1 MSAVR
6 ESIRIGCGAGFWGD
20 SPEGPRQL
28 VQRGG
33 IDYLVLDYLAEITMS
48 ILARMKAKN
57 PALGYATDF
66 VSLVM
71 KPLARE
77 IAEKRIR
84 VVTNAGGVNPQA
96 CRDAL
101 LAAFKEVGVDLKVA
115 IVTGD
120 DLSGEAEHLRTAG
133 VTEMFSGAPFPER
146 TASINAYLGAFPI
159 AAALAAGA
167 DVVVT
172 GRCVDSAVVLGP
184 LIHEFGWS
192 AEDYDRL
199 SAGSLAG
206 HILECGAQATGGIVT
221 DWREVAGDWAD
232 MGFPFADCRADGSF
246 EISKPEGTGGRIS
259 PATIAEQIV
268 YEVGDPAAYMLPDVT
283 CDWSQV
289 KLEASGPDRVRVSG
303 ARGRAPSGSYK
314 VSATYPDGYRC
325 ATTMMIV
332 GDDAAERAEA
342 VARAILSRCGRL
354 IRAAGFPDFAETS
367 VETLGAEAS
376 YGARSRA
383 RATRE
388 VVLKIG
394 VRHPSREALQIF
406 AREIYPAATAMA
418 QSLTGFAGGRPEPQP
433 VIRLFSFLID
443 KAELQPT
450 VSLGAASL
458 PVPAHIPLAA
468 ANAPS
473 SVAAAMT
480 STDLAVEPDRLSRG
494 ELQAREPSPGTGEGW
509 EGAEPTLVDYGAGP
523 LSISPPFRERE
534 APHPARD
541 QICESDR
548 VSADAD
554 VAEAASETTAVPLVA
569 LAFGRSGDKGDIA
582 NIGVIARDAA
592 FVPWLKRALT
602 PEAVGR
608 YFAHH
613 VAGKVERFDW
623 PGLGGFNLVMHRAL
637 GGGGIASLRHDPQG
651 KAMAQVLMSLPV
663 PVPASW
669 LAPGGPLQAAQSSE
683 GGGHPLPPACGGEG
697 LGMGGRKAGLA
708 HSSEP
713 RQAALP
719 PTQPS
724 PPQAGGGL
732 VLRRR
737 ARESL
742 LPIALPFHG
751 FKTTGDA

>member
-1 MSAVR
+1 MVATMR

-28 VQRGG
+28 VRQGG

-84 VVTNAGGVNPQA
+84 VVTNAGGVNPEA

-120 DLSGEAEHLRTAG
+120 DLSGQAERLRAAG
-133 VTEMFSGAPFPER
+133 TTEMFSGAPFPEKI
-146 TASINAYLGAFPI
+146 ASINAYLGAFPI

-184 LIHEFGWS
+184 LIHEFGWTP
-192 AEDYDRL
+192 EDYDRL

-221 DWREVAGDWAD
+221 DWREVAADWAD
-232 MGFPFADCRADGSF
+232 MGFPVADCRADGSF
-246 EISKPEGTGGRIS
+246 EIGKPEGTGGRVT
-259 PATIAEQIV
+259 PATIAEQVV
-268 YEVGDPAAYMLPDVT
+268 YEVGDPAAYMLPDV
-283 CDWSQV
+283 CCNWSQV
-289 KLEASGPDRVRVSG
+289 KLEATGSDRVRVSG

-314 VSATYPDGYRC
+314 VSATYADGYRC
-325 ATTMMIV
+325 TATMMIV

-342 VARAILSRCGRL
+342 VARAILARCGRL

-376 YGARSRA
+376 YGAGSQA

-394 VRHPSREALQIF
+394 VRHPSKEALQIF

-450 VSLGAASL
+450 VSLGETSL
-458 PVPAHIPLAA
+458 PVPAHIPA
-468 ANAPS
+468 
-473 SVAAAMT
+473 VAA
-480 STDLAVEPDRLSRG
+480 DVPSRG

-509 EGAEPTLVDYGAGP
+509 EGAEPTLVDCRAGP

-534 APHPARD
+534 APHPAQD
-541 QICESDR
+541 EICEAERASAG
-548 VSADAD
+548 ADA
-554 VAEAASETTAVPLVA
+554 AEATGETVTVPLIA

-592 FVPWLKRALT
+592 FLPWLRRALT
-602 PEAVGR
+602 PEAVGKH
-608 YFAHH
+608 FAHH
-613 VAGKVERFDW
+613 VQGKVERFDW

-663 PVPASW
+663 PVPAAW
-669 LAPGGPLQAAQSSE
+669 LAPGGPL
-683 GGGHPLPPACGGEG
+683 
-697 LGMGGRKAGLA
+697 
-708 HSSEP
+708 
-713 RQAALP
+713 
-719 PTQPS
+719 
-724 PPQAGGGL
+724 
-732 VLRRR
+732 
-737 ARESL
+737 
-742 LPIALPFHG
+742 HG
-751 FKTTGDA
+751 FKTTDDA

>member
-1 MSAVR
+1 MR

-28 VQRGG
+28 VQQGG

-84 VVTNAGGVNPQA
+84 VVTNAGGVNPEA

-101 LAAFKEVGVDLKVA
+101 LAAFKEAGVDLKVA

-120 DLSGEAEHLRTAG
+120 DLSGEAERLRASG

-184 LIHEFGWS
+184 LIHEFGWT

-221 DWREVAGDWAD
+221 DWRDVAGDWAD

-246 EISKPEGTGGRIS
+246 EIGKPEGTGGRIS
-259 PATIAEQIV
+259 PATIAEQVV
-268 YEVGDPAAYMLPDVT
+268 YEVGDPAAYMLPDVC

-303 ARGRAPSGSYK
+303 ARGRAPSASYK

-342 VARAILSRCGRL
+342 VAKAILARCGRL
-354 IRAAGFPDFAETS
+354 IREAGFPDFAETS

-376 YGARSRA
+376 YGHQSRA

-394 VRHPSREALQIF
+394 VRHPSKEALQIF
-406 AREIYPAATAMA
+406 GREIYPAATAMA
-418 QSLTGFAGGRPEPQP
+418 QSLTGFAGGRPEPQL

-443 KAELQPT
+443 KAELHPT
-450 VSLGAASL
+450 VSLGETSL
-458 PVPAHIPLAA
+458 PVPAHIPSAA
-468 ANAPS
+468 ATNAPS
-473 SVAAAMT
+473 PLTADAPEIA
-480 STDLAVEPDRLSRG
+480 
-494 ELQAREPSPGTGEGW
+494 TGE
-509 EGAEPTLVDYGAGP
+509 
-523 LSISPPFRERE
+523 
-534 APHPARD
+534 
-541 QICESDR
+541 
-548 VSADAD
+548 
-554 VAEAASETTAVPLVA
+554 TANVPLIA

-592 FVPWLKRALT
+592 FLPWLRRALT

-608 YFAHH
+608 HFAHH
-613 VAGKVERFDW
+613 VEGKVERFDW
-623 PGLGGFNLVMHRAL
+623 PGLSGFNLVMHRAL

-663 PVPASW
+663 PVPTAW
-669 LAPGGPLQAAQSSE
+669 LAPGGPL
-683 GGGHPLPPACGGEG
+683 HG
-697 LGMGGRKAGLA
+697 LK
-708 HSSEP
+708 
-713 RQAALP
+713 
-719 PTQPS
+719 
-724 PPQAGGGL
+724 
-732 VLRRR
+732 
-737 ARESL
+737 
-742 LPIALPFHG
+742 I
-751 FKTTGDA
+751 TGDA

>member
-1 MSAVR
+1 MAATLR

-28 VQRGG
+28 VRQGG

-71 KPLARE
+71 RPLARE

-84 VVTNAGGVNPQA
+84 VVTNAGGVNPEA

-101 LAAFKEVGVDLKVA
+101 LTAFREVGVDLKVA

-120 DLSGEAEHLRTAG
+120 DLSGEAERLRTQG
-133 VTEMFSGAPFPER
+133 ITEMFSGAPFPER

-184 LIHEFGWS
+184 LIHEFGW
-192 AEDYDRL
+192 APEDYDKL

-246 EISKPEGTGGRIS
+246 EIGKPEGTGGRVTPS
-259 PATIAEQIV
+259 TIAEQVV
-268 YEVGDPAAYMLPDVT
+268 YEVGAPAAYMLPDVT

-289 KLEASGPDRVRVSG
+289 RLEAAGLDRVRVSG
-303 ARGRAPSGSYK
+303 ARGRAPTASYK
-314 VSATYPDGYRC
+314 VSATYADGYRC
-325 ATTMMIV
+325 AATMMIV
-332 GDDAAERAEA
+332 GDDAPERAEA
-342 VARAILSRCGRL
+342 VAKAVLARCGRL
-354 IRAAGFPDFAETS
+354 IREAGFPDFAEAS

-376 YGARSRA
+376 YGAQSRA

-394 VRHPSREALQIF
+394 VRHPAKEALQTF

-443 KAELQPT
+443 KTELQPT
-450 VSLGAASL
+450 VSLGETRL
-458 PVPAHIPLAA
+458 PVPAHIPAA
-468 ANAPS
+468 ATSAPS
-473 SVAAAMT
+473 PASANSDA
-480 STDLAVEPDRLSRG
+480 P
-494 ELQAREPSPGTGEGW
+494 
-509 EGAEPTLVDYGAGP
+509 
-523 LSISPPFRERE
+523 E
-534 APHPARD
+534 AP
-541 QICESDR
+541 IGET
-548 VSADAD
+548 VS
-554 VAEAASETTAVPLVA
+554 VPLVA

-592 FVPWLKRALT
+592 FLPWLRRALT
-602 PEAVGR
+602 PEAVGQH
-608 YFAHH
+608 FAHH
-613 VAGKVERFDW
+613 VQGKVERFDW
-623 PGLGGFNLVMHRAL
+623 PGLRGFNLVMHRAL

-663 PVPASW
+663 PVPAVW
-669 LAPGGPLQAAQSSE
+669 LASGGPL
-683 GGGHPLPPACGGEG
+683 
-697 LGMGGRKAGLA
+697 
-708 HSSEP
+708 
-713 RQAALP
+713 
-719 PTQPS
+719 
-724 PPQAGGGL
+724 
-732 VLRRR
+732 
-737 ARESL
+737 
-742 LPIALPFHG
+742 HG
-751 FKTTGDA
+751 SKTMDDA

>member
-1 MSAVR
+1 MSAIVATMR

-28 VQRGG
+28 VRRGG

-48 ILARMKAKN
+48 ILARMKTKN

-84 VVTNAGGVNPQA
+84 VVTNAGGVNPEA

-101 LAAFKEVGVDLKVA
+101 LAAFKEVGVELKVA

-120 DLSGEAEHLRTAG
+120 DLSGEAERLRAAD
-133 VTEMFSGAPFPER
+133 VSEMFSGAPFPER
-146 TASINAYLGAFPI
+146 IASINAYLGAFPI

-184 LIHEFGWS
+184 LIHEFGWTP
-192 AEDYDRL
+192 EDYDRL

-206 HILECGAQATGGIVT
+206 HILECGVQATGGIVT
-221 DWREVAGDWAD
+221 DWREVAADWAD

-246 EISKPEGTGGRIS
+246 EIGKPAGTGGRIS
-259 PATIAEQIV
+259 PATIAEQVV
-268 YEVGDPAAYMLPDVT
+268 YEVGDPAAYMLPDVA

-289 KLEASGPDRVRVSG
+289 KLEASGSDRVGVSG
-303 ARGRAPSGSYK
+303 ARGRAPSSSYK

-332 GDDAAERAEA
+332 GDDAVSRAEA
-342 VARAILSRCGRL
+342 VAKAVLARCGRL
-354 IRAAGFPDFAETS
+354 IREAGFPDFAETS

-376 YGARSRA
+376 YGAHSRA
-383 RATRE
+383 QTTRE

-394 VRHPSREALQIF
+394 VRHPSKEALQIF

-443 KAELQPT
+443 KAELHPT
-450 VSLGAASL
+450 VSLGEASL
-458 PVPAHIPLAA
+458 PVPAHIPAA
-468 ANAPS
+468 ATDAPS
-473 SVAAAMT
+473 PAS
-480 STDLAVEPDRLSRG
+480 
-494 ELQAREPSPGTGEGW
+494 
-509 EGAEPTLVDYGAGP
+509 AG
-523 LSISPPFRERE
+523 
-534 APHPARD
+534 
-541 QICESDR
+541 
-548 VSADAD
+548 AD
-554 VAEAASETTAVPLVA
+554 VAEATGDTVTVPLVA

-582 NIGVIARDAA
+582 NIGVIARDTA
-592 FVPWLKRALT
+592 FLPWLRRALT
-602 PEAVGR
+602 PEAVGQH
-608 YFAHH
+608 FAHH
-613 VAGKVERFDW
+613 VQGKVERFDW

-663 PVPASW
+663 PVPAAW
-669 LAPGGPLQAAQSSE
+669 LAPDG
-683 GGGHPLPPACGGEG
+683 
-697 LGMGGRKAGLA
+697 
-708 HSSEP
+708 
-713 RQAALP
+713 
-719 PTQPS
+719 
-724 PPQAGGGL
+724 
-732 VLRRR
+732 
-737 ARESL
+737 SL
-742 LPIALPFHG
+742 YG
-751 FKTTGDA
+751 FKTTDDA

>member
-1 MSAVR
+1 MR

-28 VQRGG
+28 VRQGG

-48 ILARMKAKN
+48 ILARMKVKN

-84 VVTNAGGVNPQA
+84 VVTNAGGVNPEA

-101 LAAFKEVGVDLKVA
+101 LAAFKEVGVELNVA
-115 IVTGD
+115 IVSGD
-120 DLSGEAEHLRTAG
+120 DLSGEAERLRAAG
-133 VTEMFSGAPFPER
+133 TTEMFSGAPFPDR
-146 TASINAYLGAFPI
+146 IASINAYLGAFPI

-184 LIHEFGWS
+184 LIHEFGWTPQ
-192 AEDYDRL
+192 DYDRL

-206 HILECGAQATGGIVT
+206 HILECGAQATGGIIT
-221 DWREVAGDWAD
+221 DWRAVAGDWAD
-232 MGFPFADCRADGSF
+232 MGFPFADCCADGSF
-246 EISKPEGTGGRIS
+246 EISKPEGTGGRVTPS
-259 PATIAEQIV
+259 TIAEQVV
-268 YEVGDPAAYMLPDVT
+268 YEVGDPAAYMLPDVC

-289 KLEASGPDRVRVSG
+289 KLEATGPDRVRVSG

-314 VSATYPDGYRC
+314 VSATYADGYRC
-325 ATTMMIV
+325 TATMMIV

-342 VARAILSRCGRL
+342 VAKAVLARCGRL
-354 IRAAGFPDFAETS
+354 IREAGFPDFAETS

-376 YGARSRA
+376 YGAQSRA
-383 RATRE
+383 QATRE

-394 VRHPSREALQIF
+394 VRHPAKEALQIF

-443 KAELQPT
+443 KAELNPT
-450 VSLGAASL
+450 VSFGETRL
-458 PVPAHIPLAA
+458 PVPAHIPAA
-468 ANAPS
+468 ATNAPS
-473 SVAAAMT
+473 
-480 STDLAVEPDRLSRG
+480 
-494 ELQAREPSPGTGEGW
+494 
-509 EGAEPTLVDYGAGP
+509 PTRAN
-523 LSISPPFRERE
+523 
-534 APHPARD
+534 
-541 QICESDR
+541 
-548 VSADAD
+548 ADAP
-554 VAEAASETTAVPLVA
+554 EAGGETITVPLVA

-592 FVPWLKRALT
+592 FLPWLRQALT

-608 YFAHH
+608 HFAHH
-613 VAGKVERFDW
+613 VQGKVERFDW

-663 PVPASW
+663 PVPAAW
-669 LAPGGPLQAAQSSE
+669 LAPGGPL
-683 GGGHPLPPACGGEG
+683 
-697 LGMGGRKAGLA
+697 
-708 HSSEP
+708 
-713 RQAALP
+713 
-719 PTQPS
+719 
-724 PPQAGGGL
+724 
-732 VLRRR
+732 
-737 ARESL
+737 
-742 LPIALPFHG
+742 HG
-751 FKTTGDA
+751 FKTTSDA

>member
-1 MSAVR
+1 MVATLR

-28 VQRGG
+28 VRQGG

-48 ILARMKAKN
+48 ILTRMKAKN

-84 VVTNAGGVNPQA
+84 VVTNAGGVNPEA

-101 LAAFKEVGVDLKVA
+101 LSAFREVGVELKVA

-120 DLSGEAEHLRTAG
+120 DLAGQAERLRTAG
-133 VTEMFSGAPFPER
+133 TREMFSGAPFPDR
-146 TASINAYLGAFPI
+146 IASINAYLGAFPI

-184 LIHEFGWS
+184 LIHEFGWTPQ
-192 AEDYDRL
+192 DYDRL

-246 EISKPEGTGGRIS
+246 EIGKPDGTGGRVIPS
-259 PATIAEQIV
+259 TITEQVV
-268 YEVGDPAAYMLPDVT
+268 YEVGDPAAYMLPDVC

-289 KLEASGPDRVRVSG
+289 QLEASGPDRVRVSG

-314 VSATYPDGYRC
+314 VSATYADGYRC
-325 ATTMMIV
+325 TATMMIV

-367 VETLGAEAS
+367 VEMLGAEAS
-376 YGARSRA
+376 YGAQSRT

-394 VRHPSREALQIF
+394 VRHPSKEALQIF

-443 KAELQPT
+443 KTELSPT
-450 VSLGAASL
+450 VSVDETSL
-458 PVPAHIPLAA
+458 PVPAHVPAVA
-468 ANAPS
+468 TNAPLPTS
-473 SVAAAMT
+473 TAADVAAA
-480 STDLAVEPDRLSRG
+480 SG
-494 ELQAREPSPGTGEGW
+494 ETV
-509 EGAEPTLVDYGAGP
+509 T
-523 LSISPPFRERE
+523 
-534 APHPARD
+534 
-541 QICESDR
+541 
-548 VSADAD
+548 
-554 VAEAASETTAVPLVA
+554 VPLIA

-592 FVPWLKRALT
+592 FLPWLRRALT
-602 PEAVGR
+602 PEAVGQH
-608 YFAHH
+608 FAHH
-613 VAGKVERFDW
+613 VQGKVERFDW

-663 PVPASW
+663 PVPAAW
-669 LAPGGPLQAAQSSE
+669 LLPGGPL
-683 GGGHPLPPACGGEG
+683 HG
-697 LGMGGRKAGLA
+697 L
-708 HSSEP
+708 
-713 RQAALP
+713 
-719 PTQPS
+719 
-724 PPQAGGGL
+724 
-732 VLRRR
+732 
-737 ARESL
+737 
-742 LPIALPFHG
+742 
-751 FKTTGDA
+751 KTTDNA

>member
-1 MSAVR
+1 MVATMR

-28 VQRGG
+28 VRQGG

-84 VVTNAGGVNPQA
+84 VVTNAGGVNPEG
-96 CRDAL
+96 CHDAL

-120 DLSGEAEHLRTAG
+120 DLSGEAERLRAAG
-133 VTEMFSGAPFPER
+133 VTEMFSGAPFPDR
-146 TASINAYLGAFPI
+146 IASINAYLGAFPI

-184 LIHEFGWS
+184 LIHEFGWTP
-192 AEDYDRL
+192 EDYDRL

-221 DWREVAGDWAD
+221 DWREVAADWAD

-246 EISKPEGTGGRIS
+246 EIGKPEGTGGRVTPS
-259 PATIAEQIV
+259 TIAEQVV
-268 YEVGDPAAYMLPDVT
+268 YEVGDPAAYMLPDVC

-289 KLEASGPDRVRVSG
+289 RLEAAGPDRVRVSG
-303 ARGRAPSGSYK
+303 ARGRAPSNSYK
-314 VSATYPDGYRC
+314 VSATYADGYRC

-332 GDDAAERAEA
+332 GDDAAERAKA
-342 VARAILSRCGRL
+342 VASAILTRCGRL
-354 IRAAGFPDFAETS
+354 IREAGFPDFAETS
-367 VETLGAEAS
+367 VEALGAEAS
-376 YGARSRA
+376 YGAQSRA

-394 VRHPSREALQIF
+394 VRHPAKEALQIF

-443 KAELQPT
+443 KAELQPM
-450 VSLGAASL
+450 VSLGQTNL
-458 PVPAHIPLAA
+458 PAPAYVRAA
-468 ANAPS
+468 A
-473 SVAAAMT
+473 
-480 STDLAVEPDRLSRG
+480 TDV
-494 ELQAREPSPGTGEGW
+494 PSP
-509 EGAEPTLVDYGAGP
+509 
-523 LSISPPFRERE
+523 
-534 APHPARD
+534 AR
-541 QICESDR
+541 I
-548 VSADAD
+548 AAD
-554 VAEAASETTAVPLVA
+554 VAEAAGEMATVPLVA

-592 FVPWLKRALT
+592 FLPWLRRALA
-602 PEAVGR
+602 PEAVGQH
-608 YFAHH
+608 FAHH
-613 VAGKVERFDW
+613 VAGRVERFDW

-663 PVPASW
+663 PVPAAW
-669 LAPGGPLQAAQSSE
+669 LAPGGPLY
-683 GGGHPLPPACGGEG
+683 
-697 LGMGGRKAGLA
+697 
-708 HSSEP
+708 
-713 RQAALP
+713 
-719 PTQPS
+719 
-724 PPQAGGGL
+724 
-732 VLRRR
+732 
-737 ARESL
+737 SL
-742 LPIALPFHG
+742 KI
-751 FKTTGDA
+751 TGDA

>member
-1 MSAVR
+1 MR

-28 VQRGG
+28 VRQGG

-84 VVTNAGGVNPQA
+84 VVTNAGGVNPEA

-101 LAAFKEVGVDLKVA
+101 LAAFNEVGVDLEVA

-120 DLSGEAEHLRTAG
+120 DLSGEAERLRAAS
-133 VTEMFSGAPFPER
+133 VSEMFSGAPFPDR
-146 TASINAYLGAFPI
+146 IASINAYLGAFPI

-184 LIHEFGWS
+184 LIHEFGWT

-221 DWREVAGDWAD
+221 DWRDVAGDWAD

-246 EISKPEGTGGRIS
+246 EIGKPEGTGGRIS
-259 PATIAEQIV
+259 PATIAEQVV
-268 YEVGDPAAYMLPDVT
+268 YEVGDPAAYMLPDVC

-303 ARGRAPSGSYK
+303 ARGRAPSASYK

-332 GDDAAERAEA
+332 GDDAVARAEA
-342 VARAILSRCGRL
+342 VGKAILARCGRL
-354 IRAAGFPDFAETS
+354 LSEAGFPDFAETS

-376 YGARSRA
+376 YGAQSRA
-383 RATRE
+383 RVTRE
-388 VVLKIG
+388 VVLKVG
-394 VRHPSREALQIF
+394 VRHPSKEALQLF

-443 KAELQPT
+443 KAELHPT
-450 VSLGAASL
+450 VSLGETNL
-458 PVPAHIPLAA
+458 PVPAHMPTADTGAPSLLAA
-468 ANAPS
+468 DDPEIA
-473 SVAAAMT
+473 
-480 STDLAVEPDRLSRG
+480 
-494 ELQAREPSPGTGEGW
+494 TGE
-509 EGAEPTLVDYGAGP
+509 TVD
-523 LSISPPFRERE
+523 
-534 APHPARD
+534 
-541 QICESDR
+541 
-548 VSADAD
+548 
-554 VAEAASETTAVPLVA
+554 VPLVA

-582 NIGVIARDAA
+582 NIGVIAREAA
-592 FVPWLKRALT
+592 FLPWLRRALT

-608 YFAHH
+608 HFAHH

-669 LAPGGPLQAAQSSE
+669 LA
-683 GGGHPLPPACGGEG
+683 
-697 LGMGGRKAGLA
+697 
-708 HSSEP
+708 
-713 RQAALP
+713 
-719 PTQPS
+719 
-724 PPQAGGGL
+724 AGG
-732 VLRRR
+732 
-737 ARESL
+737 
-742 LPIALPFHG
+742 ALHSFA
-751 FKTTGDA
+751 KTDNA